1 MAVFHEDE
9 ASLVNRIC
17 EYLEQTPGIGG
28 FSEHVLVLKSTDCHQ
43 VLEGLIYNHH
53 DSLS

>member
-1 MAVFHEDE
+1 MAVFHEGETD
-9 ASLVNRIC
+9 LVNRIC
-17 EYLEQTPGIGG
+17 EYLVKTPGIGG
-28 FSEHVLVLKSTDCHQ
+28 FSEHVLVLKSADCYQ